1 MSNSGQSASTHVWW
15 RNLWLRLCFE
25 FTQENAQVPVAKP
38 SDLLYTRILADGSE
52 QVELI
57 EAERRLFCVY
67 KWVHG
72 IKFQAVALSNGM
84 IVNMAGA

>member
-1 MSNSGQSASTHVWW
+1 
-15 RNLWLRLCFE
+15 
-25 FTQENAQVPVAKP
+25 
-38 SDLLYTRILADGSE
+38 LYTRILEDGSG

-57 EAERRLFCVY
+57 EAERRFFCVY

-84 IVNMAGA
+84 IVNIAGV